1 MTEKCEGG
9 GDDAGGDDA
18 GGDDDGGGQ
27 KGVVCGTDEDK
38 IEQLDV
44 PLGKDL
50 KFGCKD
56 GCIKLKK
63 VYPLVLN

>member
-9 GDDAGGDDA
+9 DDDA
-18 GGDDDGGGQ
+18 
-27 KGVVCGTDEDK
+27 GVVCGTDEDE
-38 IEQLDV
+38 IDQLDV

-50 KFGCKD
+50 KFGCKG

-63 VYPLVLN
+63 VSIKTNHIAIESKSIGCLFLHN